1 MLNTL
6 AYSVTFATTGRT
18 LEEDITFRSGF
29 GILTGANETGKSFAV
44 EMIRWCL
51 FGSAALRGKISDYK
65 TAKARLTFSLKGDS
79 YTVERTVSNAV
90 LCRGQD
96 EIAVGTTAVNRKV
109 CELFGFG
116 LDVFDASCVA
126 MQGAIEALGL
136 MKPAERKRLVDSV
149 IGLGVIDELAK
160 SAGDEANALKLRAR
174 DLSQNLREPEPPARP
189 EGYRPLAELEAELSE
204 LTAAKTRLDQ
214 LRGQTAEQ
222 REPPKSPIETV
233 TTPVE
238 ELERLATEQDKLRAQ
253 LKSAELERAALPEP
267 SRYGET
273 ELARMQDQHQT
284 HQRWVEKER
293 LLARAPDPG
302 VSVGSVKQ
310 AIAAQEADHLR
321 QRISDLEAK
330 GIHVCPSCQHEW
342 PMEAET
348 IDQLKSELASFAD
361 VERPHGLPEDRHAL
375 AALLRAAQA
384 WDDIQPELAP
394 LRDVGPCKRPTL
406 PLAEIE
412 SHRHRNSFR
421 ERRAALSTL
430 LDGLKASLADSPD
443 YGSRLRDRQR
453 YEDQR
458 NHYENQLAAYQNWE
472 RAYQSATA
480 EIAVLS
486 ETLKDHGAVSE
497 LRNAVAIYDTL
508 RIRYQQDLKAYTYG
522 MEAVSAILDEADDW
536 DRARAALASLRSMVK
551 QHLIPSL
558 NAVASQYLSQ
568 MTGGERSIIHAD
580 EDFAV
585 TVDGQAL
592 NTLSG
597 SGKAVACLALRLG
610 LGQVLTQ
617 GVFPVFIGD
626 EIDASMDQNRTA
638 NTAALLDSLK
648 SRLNQILLVTHKR
661 PDADYVVEM
670 GGIVA

>member
-6 AYSVTFATTGRT
+6 SYSVTFAATGRT

-65 TAKARLTFSLKGDS
+65 TAKARLTFSLKGDA
-79 YTVERTVSNAV
+79 YAVERTASNAI
-90 LCRGQD
+90 LRRGED

-126 MQGAIEALGL
+126 LQGEIEALGL

-160 SAGDEANALKLRAR
+160 SAGDEANALKRRAR

-189 EGYRPLAELEAELSE
+189 DGYRPLSDLDGELAELR
-204 LTAAKTRLDQ
+204 AAKTRLDQ
-214 LRGQTAEQ
+214 LRGQTAEH
-222 REPPKSPIETV
+222 RDPPTPPVETI
-233 TTPVE
+233 TTPAE
-238 ELERLATEQDKLRAQ
+238 ELERLATEQDQLKAR
-253 LKSAELERAALPEP
+253 LKSAELELNACPEP
-267 SRYGET
+267 SPYT
-273 ELARMQDQHQT
+273 EAELTKMEAQHVA

-302 VSVGSVKQ
+302 VSVETVKA
-310 AIAAQEADHLR
+310 AIAYQDAEHLR
-321 QRISDLEAK
+321 MRIAELEAK
-330 GIHVCPSCQHEW
+330 GVHVCPACAHEW
-342 PMEAET
+342 PMEAST
-348 IDQLKSELASFAD
+348 IDQLKAELAPLAD
-361 VERPHGLPEDRHAL
+361 VTKPDGLPEDKRAL
-375 AALLRAAQA
+375 AALLRAAEA
-384 WDDIQPELAP
+384 WSDIQADL
-394 LRDVGPCKRPTL
+394 L
-406 PLAEIE
+406 PLADVSRCERPSLGAGEIE
-412 SHRHRNSFR
+412 RHRHRNSFADR
-421 ERRAALSTL
+421 RKALAVEIEQVRAELERQ
-430 LDGLKASLADSPD
+430 PD
-443 YGSRLRDRQR
+443 YRSMLRERQR
-453 YEDQR
+453 YEDQLA
-458 NHYENQLAAYQNWE
+458 HYDTQFAAYAAWQKAHE
-472 RAYQSATA
+472 TAKA
-480 EIAVLS
+480 EIAELERTVIGFDVLS
-486 ETLKDHGAVSE
+486 D

-508 RIRYQQDLKAYTYG
+508 RTRYEQDLQTYTEA
-522 MEAVSAILDEADDW
+522 MESVSDLLEDAEDW
-536 DRARAALASLRSMVK
+536 DRARTALTNLRSKVK

-558 NAVASQYLSQ
+558 NAVASQYLAQ
-568 MTGGERSIIHAD
+568 MTGGERSVMHAD
-580 EDFAV
+580 EDFAI

-648 SRLNQILLVTHKR
+648 GRLSQILLVTHKR
-661 PDADYVVEM
+661 PEADYVVEM
-670 GGIVA
+670 GT

>member
-6 AYSVTFATTGRT
+6 FYSVTFATTGRT

-79 YTVERTVSNAV
+79 YTVERTASNAV
-90 LCRGQD
+90 LCRAED

-126 MQGAIEALGL
+126 LQGEIEALGL

-160 SAGDEANALKLRAR
+160 SAGDEANALKRRAR
-174 DLSQNLREPEPPARP
+174 DLTQNLREPEPPTRP

-204 LTAAKTRLDQ
+204 LTSAKTRLDQ
-214 LRGQTAEQ
+214 LRGQSAEQ
-222 REPPKSPIETV
+222 RVPPSPPFETV
-233 TTPVE
+233 KTPVE
-238 ELERLATEQDKLRAQ
+238 ELERLASEQDQLRAKLR
-253 LKSAELERAALPEP
+253 SAEMECAALPEP
-267 SRYGET
+267 SPYGEA
-273 ELARMQDQHQT
+273 ELTQMKQQHQT

-293 LLARAPDPG
+293 LLARASDPG
-302 VSVGSVKQ
+302 VSVETVER
-310 AIAAQEADHLR
+310 AIAAKEADHLR
-321 QRISDLEAK
+321 QRIADLEAK
-330 GIHVCPSCQHEW
+330 GVHVCPSCQHEW

-348 IDQLKSELASFAD
+348 IDQLKSELAGFAD
-361 VERPHGLPEDRHAL
+361 VERPHDLPEDRQAL
-375 AALLRAAQA
+375 VALLRASQA
-384 WDDIQPELAP
+384 WEDIQPELDP
-394 LRDVGPCKRPTL
+394 LRDVEPCTRPKL
-406 PLAEIE
+406 SLAEIE
-412 SHRHRNSFR
+412 THRHRSSFGD
-421 ERRAALSTL
+421 RRAALSATIAE
-430 LDGLKASLADSPD
+430 LKARLADSPD
-443 YGSRLRDRQR
+443 YGSLLRDRQR

-458 NHYENQLAAYQNWE
+458 NHYETQLADYQHWE
-472 RAYQSATA
+472 RAYQAAVA
-480 EIAVLS
+480 EIEVLS
-486 ETLKDHGAVSE
+486 ETVENHGAVSA

-508 RIRYQQDLKAYTYG
+508 RSRYEQELKAYTDG
-522 MEAVSAILDEADDW
+522 MESVSAILDEAEDW
-536 DRARAALASLRSMVK
+536 DRARAALTNLRSKVK

-558 NAVASQYLSQ
+558 NAVASQYLAQ
-568 MTGGERSIIHAD
+568 MTGGDRTVIHAD
-580 EDFAV
+580 EDFAI

-648 SRLNQILLVTHKR
+648 GRLSQILLVTHKR
-661 PDADYVVEM
+661 PEADYVVEM
-670 GGIVA
+670 GA

>member
-6 AYSVTFATTGRT
+6 SYSVTFATTGRT
-18 LEEDITFRSGF
+18 LEEDITFRPGF

-65 TAKARLTFSLKGDS
+65 TAKARLTFSLKGDA
-79 YTVERTVSNAV
+79 YAVERSASNAV
-90 LCRGQD
+90 LCRGTD

-109 CELFGFG
+109 SELFGFG

-126 MQGAIEALGL
+126 LQGEIEALGL
-136 MKPAERKRLVDSV
+136 MKPAERKRLVDSM

-160 SAGDEANALKLRAR
+160 SAGDESNALKRRAR
-174 DLSQNLREPEPPARP
+174 DLTQNLREPEPPIRP
-189 EGYRPLAELEAELSE
+189 EGYRSLLDLDGELAE

-214 LRGQTAEQ
+214 LRGQTAEHRNPQ
-222 REPPKSPIETV
+222 NPPVETI
-233 TTPVE
+233 TTPLE
-238 ELERLATEQDKLRAQ
+238 ELELLATEQDQLRAQ
-253 LKSAELERAALPEP
+253 LRSAEMEHAALPAP
-267 SRYGET
+267 SPYSET
-273 ELARMQDQHQT
+273 DLARMEEQHKT

-302 VSVGSVKQ
+302 VSVETVEQ
-310 AIAAQEADHLR
+310 AIAFQEAQHLR
-321 QRISDLEAK
+321 QRIADLEAK
-330 GIHVCPSCQHEW
+330 GVHVCPSCQHQW

-375 AALLRAAQA
+375 AGLLRAAQA
-384 WDDIQPELAP
+384 WEDIQPELQP
-394 LRDVGPCKRPTL
+394 LRDVGPCARPKL
-406 PLAEIE
+406 SLAEIE
-412 SHRHRNSFR
+412 IHRHRNSFGDRR
-421 ERRAALSTL
+421 EKLSTTIADL
-430 LDGLKASLADSPD
+430 NAKLADAPD
-443 YGSRLRDRQR
+443 YRSLLRDRQR

-458 NHYENQLAAYQNWE
+458 DHYETQLAAYQAWE
-472 RAYQSATA
+472 QAHQAAKA
-480 EIAVLS
+480 EIEVLS
-486 ETLKDHGAVSE
+486 ETVKDHGRVSE

-508 RIRYQQDLKAYTYG
+508 RNRYEQDLKAYTDG
-522 MEAVSAILDEADDW
+522 MQAVSDILDEADDW
-536 DRARAALASLRSMVK
+536 ERARAALTNLRSMVK

-558 NAVASQYLSQ
+558 NSVASQYLAQ
-568 MTGGERSIIHAD
+568 MTGGDRSVIHAD
-580 EDFAV
+580 EDFAI

-648 SRLNQILLVTHKR
+648 SRLSQILLVTHKR
-661 PDADYVVEM
+661 PEADYVVEM
-670 GGIVA
+670 GV

>member
-1 MLNTL
+1 MLSTL
-6 AYSVTFATTGRT
+6 SYSVTFATTGRT

-51 FGSAALRGKISDYK
+51 FGSAALRGKIGDYK
-65 TAKARLTFSLKGDS
+65 TAKACLTFSLKGDA
-79 YTVERTVSNAV
+79 YAVERTASNAI
-90 LCRGQD
+90 LYRGED

-126 MQGAIEALGL
+126 LQGEIEALGL

-160 SAGDEANALKLRAR
+160 SASDEANALKRRAR
-174 DLSQNLREPEPPARP
+174 DLTQNLREPEPPIRP
-189 EGYRPLAELEAELSE
+189 KGYQPLPELDGKLAE

-214 LRGQTAEQ
+214 LRGQTAEH
-222 REPPKSPIETV
+222 RERPTAPVETI
-233 TTPVE
+233 TTPVDD
-238 ELERLATEQDKLRAQ
+238 LERLATEQDQLRAQ
-253 LKSAELERAALPEP
+253 LKSAEMERAALPEP
-267 SRYGET
+267 SPYRET
-273 ELARMQDQHQT
+273 ELVQMEDHHQA
-284 HQRWVEKER
+284 HQRWVAKER

-302 VSVGSVKQ
+302 VSVKAIEQ
-310 AIAAQEADHLR
+310 AIAAQEAHHLR
-321 QRISDLEAK
+321 QRIADLEAK

-348 IDQLKSELASFAD
+348 IEQLKSELAGFAD
-361 VERPHGLPEDRHAL
+361 VEKPTGLPADRQAL
-375 AALLRAAQA
+375 TALLRAAQA
-384 WDDIQPELAP
+384 WEDILPELAP
-394 LRDVGPCKRPTL
+394 LRHVEPCARPKL
-406 PLAEIE
+406 SLAEIE
-412 SHRHRNSFR
+412 THRHRNSFVD
-421 ERRAALSTL
+421 RRAALSTVV
-430 LDGLKASLADSPD
+430 DDLKASLADAPD
-443 YGSRLRDRQR
+443 YGSLLRDRQR

-458 NHYENQLAAYQNWE
+458 NHYETQLVAYQKWE
-472 RAYQSATA
+472 QAYHAALA
-480 EIAVLS
+480 EIEVLS
-486 ETLKDHGAVSE
+486 ETVKDHSAISE

-508 RIRYQQDLKAYTYG
+508 RSRYEQDLKAYTDG
-522 MEAVSAILDEADDW
+522 MEAVSSILEEAKNW
-536 DRARAALASLRSMVK
+536 DRARAALTNLRSKVK

-558 NAVASQYLSQ
+558 NAVASQYLAQ
-568 MTGGERSIIHAD
+568 MTGGDRSVIHAD
-580 EDFAV
+580 EDFAI

-626 EIDASMDQNRTA
+626 EIDASMDQDRTA

-648 SRLNQILLVTHKR
+648 IRLSQILLVTHKR
-661 PDADYVVEM
+661 PEADYVVEM
-670 GGIVA
+670 GV